1 MSDKKNI
8 DQFKSLHCCEKESA
22 RLIEQTKHGVLLP
35 TKLWNRTTSESPLS
49 ISTLN
54 GLSKSTEASK
64 RQRDSGKICQ
74 SLSSDLSWQSLR

>member
-54 GLSKSTEASK
+54 GLSKSTVDFKHLVK
-64 RQRDSGKICQ
+64 RCLAANFGT
-74 SLSSDLSWQSLR
+74 